1 MTRRQKLNLLFI
13 ILIGIGSIWLAMPER
28 YFDIAGMKESVKI
41 NEGLDLQGG
50 VQLLLEADPPAGT
63 TIDSQAMEGVRDTIE
78 KRVNGLGI
86 SEPVVQTRGS
96 NQIVVELAGA
106 TDPEEATRIVQKT
119 ALLEIIDT
127 NGTTLP
133 AGTIVTTTLGG
144 PESVNGD
151 TSNLATAVANVVASP
166 DGSPVASP
174 MVVPVGSPLSS
185 NATPVASPSAAA
197 SPVAAVSPSV
207 TATTGDVYTTI
218 VDGGDLKN
226 AYITTDASGAV
237 AVAFELKGAGANDFY
252 DFTSSHIGQPMSIV
266 VDKVV
271 ISSPTIQG
279 AISSNGQITG
289 VNAQEAKDLVIQLK
303 AGALNVPLKVV
314 QSRTVGPT
322 LGKDSI
328 DRSLIAG
335 IIGLGIVA
343 LFMMIYYRLP
353 GVMSVIGLLLYTAM
367 TFSLFK
373 LLNVTLT
380 LAGIA
385 GFILSIG
392 MAVDAN
398 VLIFARLKDELR
410 SGKSLHHSIEAGFD
424 HAWPSIRD
432 SNISSM
438 ITSAILF
445 WFGRYTGASIITG
458 FALTLFIG
466 VAVSMFTA
474 ITVTRTLLRLM
485 LGLGLAT
492 NTKWFGAVELPP
504 TPSAT
509 SAD

>member
-1 MTRRQKLNLLFI
+1 VRSRQKLNLIFI
-13 ILIGIGSIWLAMPER
+13 LLIAIGSGWLALPER
-28 YFDIAGMKESVKI
+28 YLDIAGVKHDVKI
-41 NEGLDLQGG
+41 NQGLDLQGG
-50 VQLLLEADPPAGT
+50 VQLLLEADPPEGVK
-63 TIDSQAMEGVRDTIE
+63 IDSEAMQGVRDTIE
-78 KRVNGLGI
+78 KRVNGLGV
-86 SEPVVQTRGS
+86 SEPVIQTRGS

-119 ALLEIIDT
+119 ALLEIIDS
-127 NGTTLP
+127 NGQALPPGTL
-133 AGTIVTTTLGG
+133 VTTTLGG
-144 PESVNGD
+144 PETVTGEDNG
-151 TSNLATAVANVVASP
+151 TPAAS
-166 DGSPVASP
+166 
-174 MVVPVGSPLSS
+174 PVGSPQGS
-185 NATPVASPSAAA
+185 PQASPVGSPEASPVA
-197 SPVAAVSPSV
+197 SPVAAVTPSPS
-207 TATTGDVYTTI
+207 ATSGDVYTTI
-218 VDGGDLKN
+218 VSGGDLKN
-226 AYITTDASGAV
+226 AFITTDSLGQIAV
-237 AVAFELKGAGANDFY
+237 GFELKGDGANKFY

-266 VDKVV
+266 VDKSV
-271 ISSPTIQG
+271 ISSPTIQA
-279 AISSNGQITG
+279 AISNNGTITG
-289 VNAQEAKDLVIQLK
+289 VSAQEAKDLVIQLK

-328 DRSLIAG
+328 DRSFIAG
-335 IIGLGIVA
+335 VIGLGIVG
-343 LFMMIYYRLP
+343 LFMILYYRLP
-353 GVMSVIGLLLYTAM
+353 GVLSVLALLIYTAI
-367 TFSLFK
+367 TFSMFK

-410 SGKSLHHSIEAGFD
+410 SGKSLLHSIEAGFE

-438 ITSAILF
+438 ITSGILF

-474 ITVTRTLLRLM
+474 ITVTRAFLRL
-485 LGLGLAT
+485 LVTFHLAR
-492 NTKWFGAVELPP
+492 NKNLFGDVEDTGQPV
-504 TPSAT
+504 SA
-509 SAD
+509 SPAD

>member
-1 MTRRQKLNLLFI
+1 VRSHSSISLVA
-13 ILIGIGSIWLAMPER
+13 ILILALGAGWLALPSDW
-28 YFDIAGMKESVKI
+28 FDVAGIKQNVNI

-50 VQLLLEADPPAGT
+50 VQLLLEADPPPGT
-63 TIDSQAMEGVRDTIE
+63 KIDSSTMEGVRDTIE
-78 KRVNGLGI
+78 KRVNGLGV

-96 NQIVVELAGA
+96 NQVVVELAGA

-127 NGTTLP
+127 NGQYLP
-133 AGTIVTTTLGG
+133 PGTIVTTSLGG
-144 PESVNGD
+144 PESVD
-151 TSNLATAVANVVASP
+151 VTAPEASP
-166 DGSPVASP
+166 AASPQASPVGSPQASPVGSPQASPVASP
-174 MVVPVGSPLSS
+174 VAAALP
-185 NATPVASPSAAA
+185 TASPPA
-197 SPVAAVSPSV
+197 
-207 TATTGDVYTTI
+207 GNVYTTI
-218 VDGGDLKN
+218 VSGGDLKD
-226 AYITTDASGAV
+226 AFITSGNLGEIAV
-237 AVAFELKGAGANDFY
+237 GFELKGGGADKFY
-252 DFTSSHIGQPMSIV
+252 TFTSAHIGQPMSIV
-266 VDKVV
+266 VDKTV
-271 ISSPTIQG
+271 ISSPQINA

-289 VNAQEAKDLVIQLK
+289 VSAQEARDLVIQLK

-322 LGKDSI
+322 LGRDSI

-335 IIGLGIVA
+335 IIGLSIVG
-343 LFMMIYYRLP
+343 LFMIIYYRLP
-353 GVMSVIGLLLYTAM
+353 GLMSVFALIIYTAL

-398 VLIFARLKDELR
+398 VLIFARLKEELR
-410 SGKSLHHSIEAGFD
+410 SGRNLAHAIEAGFD

-466 VAVSMFTA
+466 VAISMFTA
-474 ITVTRTLLRLM
+474 ITITRTFLRQM
-485 LGLGLAT
+485 IGVGL
-492 NTKWFGAVELPP
+492 TKHPWLFAVLEDHSEP
-504 TPSAT
+504 TASAA
-509 SAD
+509 AD

>member
-1 MTRRQKLNLLFI
+1 MRSRPGVSL
-13 ILIGIGSIWLAMPER
+13 ILILLLALAAGWLALPSSWL
-28 YFDIAGMKESVKI
+28 DVAGIKNDVDI

-63 TIDSQAMEGVRDTIE
+63 NVDSDAMEGVRDTIE
-78 KRVNGLGI
+78 RRVNALGV
-86 SEPVVQTRGS
+86 SEPVVQTRGD
-96 NQIVVELAGA
+96 NQVVVELAGA

-127 NGTTLP
+127 NGQFLAP
-133 AGTIVTTTLGG
+133 GTIVTTTLGG
-144 PESVNGD
+144 PETVDAAS
-151 TSNLATAVANVVASP
+151 TEASP
-166 DGSPVASP
+166 AASPVGSPEGSPVASP
-174 MVVPVGSPLSS
+174 AGSP
-185 NATPVASPSAAA
+185 VAA
-197 SPVAAVSPSV
+197 SPVASPIAEV
-207 TATTGDVYTTI
+207 TPAPAATEQPANVYTTI
-218 VDGGDLKN
+218 VSGGDLKD
-226 AYITTDASGAV
+226 AYITTGPVGEIAV
-237 AVAFELKGAGANDFY
+237 GFELKGGGADKFY
-252 DFTSSHIGQPMSIV
+252 EFTSMNVGQPMAIV

-271 ISSPTIQG
+271 ISSPQIND
-279 AISSNGQITG
+279 AISTTGQITG
-289 VNAQEAKDLVIQLK
+289 VNGQEARDLVIQLK

-322 LGKDSI
+322 LGEDSI

-335 IIGLGIVA
+335 IVGLGVVA
-343 LFMMIYYRLP
+343 MFMIIYYRLP
-353 GVMSVIGLLLYTAM
+353 GLMSVFALLIYTAV

-398 VLIFARLKDELR
+398 VLIFARLKEELR
-410 SGKSLHHSIEAGFD
+410 AGRSLSHAIEAGFD

-474 ITVTRTLLRLM
+474 ITVTRTFLRL
-485 LGLGLAT
+485 LIGVGLT
-492 NTKWFGAVELPP
+492 RNKWLFAVIDEPAEPAAGA
-504 TPSAT
+504 A
-509 SAD
+509 AD

>member
-1 MTRRQKLNLLFI
+1 VRSHSSISLVAILL
-13 ILIGIGSIWLAMPER
+13 LSLVAGWLALPSDWL
-28 YFDIAGMKESVKI
+28 DIGGIKQNVKI

-63 TIDSQAMEGVRDTIE
+63 KIDSGTMQGVRDTIE
-78 KRVNGLGI
+78 KRVNGLGV

-96 NQIVVELAGA
+96 NQVVVELAGA

-127 NGTTLP
+127 NGQYLP
-133 AGTIVTTTLGG
+133 PGTVVTTSLGG
-144 PESVNGD
+144 PESVD
-151 TSNLATAVANVVASP
+151 VTAPEASP
-166 DGSPVASP
+166 AASPQASPVGSPQASPVGSPQASPVASP
-174 MVVPVGSPLSS
+174 VAAAA
-185 NATPVASPSAAA
+185 ATASPPA
-197 SPVAAVSPSV
+197 
-207 TATTGDVYTTI
+207 GNVYTTI
-218 VDGGDLKN
+218 VSGGDLKD
-226 AYITTDASGAV
+226 AFITSGNLGEIAV
-237 AVAFELKGAGANDFY
+237 GFELKGGGADKFY
-252 DFTSSHIGQPMSIV
+252 TFTSSHIGQPMAIV
-266 VDKVV
+266 VDKTV
-271 ISSPTIQG
+271 ISSPQINA

-289 VNAQEAKDLVIQLK
+289 VSAQEARDLVIQLK

-322 LGKDSI
+322 LGRDSI

-335 IIGLGIVA
+335 IIGLSIVA
-343 LFMMIYYRLP
+343 LFMIIYYRLP
-353 GVMSVIGLLLYTAM
+353 GLMSVFALLIYTAL

-398 VLIFARLKDELR
+398 VLIFARLKEELR
-410 SGKSLHHSIEAGFD
+410 SGRNLAHAIEAGFD

-474 ITVTRTLLRLM
+474 ITITRTFLRQM
-485 LGLGLAT
+485 IGVGL
-492 NTKWFGAVELPP
+492 TKHPWLFAVLEDHTEP
-504 TPSAT
+504 TAAAV
-509 SAD
+509 AD

>member
-1 MTRRQKLNLLFI
+1 VRSHSSISLVAILL
-13 ILIGIGSIWLAMPER
+13 LSLVAGWLALPSDWL
-28 YFDIAGMKESVKI
+28 DIGGIKQNVKI

-63 TIDSQAMEGVRDTIE
+63 KIDSGTMQGVRDTIE
-78 KRVNGLGI
+78 KRVNGLGV

-96 NQIVVELAGA
+96 NQVVVELAGA

-127 NGTTLP
+127 NGQYLP
-133 AGTIVTTTLGG
+133 PGTVVTTSLGG
-144 PESVNGD
+144 PESVD
-151 TSNLATAVANVVASP
+151 VTAPEASP
-166 DGSPVASP
+166 AASPQASPVGSPQASPVGSPQASPVASP
-174 MVVPVGSPLSS
+174 VA
-185 NATPVASPSAAA
+185 ATAPTASPPA
-197 SPVAAVSPSV
+197 
-207 TATTGDVYTTI
+207 GNVYTTI
-218 VDGGDLKN
+218 VSGGDLKD
-226 AYITTDASGAV
+226 AFITSGNLGEIAV
-237 AVAFELKGAGANDFY
+237 GFELKGGGADKFY
-252 DFTSSHIGQPMSIV
+252 TFTSSHIGQPMAIV
-266 VDKVV
+266 VDKTV
-271 ISSPTIQG
+271 ISSPQINA

-289 VNAQEAKDLVIQLK
+289 VSAQEARDLVIQLK

-322 LGKDSI
+322 LGRDSI

-335 IIGLGIVA
+335 IIGLSIVA
-343 LFMMIYYRLP
+343 LFMIIYYRLP
-353 GVMSVIGLLLYTAM
+353 GLMSVFALLIYTAL

-398 VLIFARLKDELR
+398 VLIFARLKEELR
-410 SGKSLHHSIEAGFD
+410 SGRNLAHAIEAGFD

-474 ITVTRTLLRLM
+474 ITITRTFLRQM
-485 LGLGLAT
+485 IGVGL
-492 NTKWFGAVELPP
+492 TKHPWLFAVLEDHTEP
-504 TPSAT
+504 TAAAV
-509 SAD
+509 AD

>member
-1 MTRRQKLNLLFI
+1 MRSRPGISLFLIMLLA
-13 ILIGIGSIWLAMPER
+13 LAAGWLALPSSWL
-28 YFDIAGMKESVKI
+28 DIAGFKQEVNI

-50 VQLLLEADPPAGT
+50 IQLLLEADPPEGT
-63 TIDSQAMEGVRDTIE
+63 KLDSDAMEGVRDTIE
-78 KRVNGLGI
+78 RRVNGLGV

-96 NQIVVELAGA
+96 NQVVVELAGA
-106 TDPEEATRIVQKT
+106 TDPQEATRIVQKT

-127 NGTTLP
+127 NGQFLP
-133 AGTIVTTTLGG
+133 PGTIVTTTLGG
-144 PESVNGD
+144 PESVETTD
-151 TSNLATAVANVVASP
+151 ASP
-166 DGSPVASP
+166 EASPIGSPGGSPQAS
-174 MVVPVGSPLSS
+174 PVGSP
-185 NATPVASPSAAA
+185 TDASPEA
-197 SPVAAVSPSV
+197 SPVAQAQV
-207 TATTGDVYTTI
+207 TPNATQPPTNVYTTI
-218 VDGGDLKN
+218 VSGGDLKD
-226 AYITTDASGAV
+226 AYITTGQLGQIAV
-237 AVAFELKGAGANDFY
+237 GFELKGGGSNKFY
-252 DFTSSHIGQPMSIV
+252 DFTSTNIGQPMAIV

-271 ISSPTIQG
+271 ISSPQIND
-279 AISSNGQITG
+279 AISSNGQIDG
-289 VNAQEAKDLVIQLK
+289 VSAQEAKELVVQLK

-322 LGKDSI
+322 LGRDSI

-335 IIGLGIVA
+335 IVGLGIVG
-343 LFMMIYYRLP
+343 LFMIVYYRLP
-353 GVMSVIGLLLYTAM
+353 GLMSVFALLIYTAI
-367 TFSLFK
+367 TFSMFK
-373 LLNVTLT
+373 LLNVTIT

-398 VLIFARLKDELR
+398 VLIFARLKEELR
-410 SGKSLHHSIEAGFD
+410 GGRPLAHAIEAGFD

-474 ITVTRTLLRLM
+474 ITVTRTFLRL
-485 LGLGLAT
+485 LIRVGIHKHPWL
-492 NTKWFGAVELPP
+492 FAVIEEHH
-504 TPSAT
+504 THTASAA
-509 SAD
+509 AD